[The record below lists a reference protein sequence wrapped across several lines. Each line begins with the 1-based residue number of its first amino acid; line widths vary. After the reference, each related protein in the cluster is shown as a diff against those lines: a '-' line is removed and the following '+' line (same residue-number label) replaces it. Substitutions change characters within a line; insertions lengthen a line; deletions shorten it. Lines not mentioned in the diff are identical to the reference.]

1 MIKTINLNKK
11 ELMIKLKRNK
21 LIKNDCFYFC
31 ITIIIMEF
39 NVIDILKKKIKISEF
54 IIKRP
59 SFKFRGKMTPEEHQL
74 FKEFIDNALV
84 AYENL
89 CSQDIFA
96 FFHLL
101 EPVDVRMNYHKQL
114 IIKYKKT
121 IEERQKELEENQIIK
136 NKLKEFEQENQELK
150 NKLKDFEKQLLQF
163 DYIIKVLC
171 VKTNLKF
178 EDEKKYML

>member
-1 MIKTINLNKK
+1 
-11 ELMIKLKRNK
+11 
-21 LIKNDCFYFC
+21 
-31 ITIIIMEF
+31 MEF

-54 IIKRP
+54 IINRP

-150 NKLKDFEKQLLQF
+150 NKLKDFEQENQIIKNKLKEFEQENQELKNKLKDFEKQLLQF
-163 DYIIKVLC
+163 DYITKVLC